1 LGDLDKE
8 SFISLISFFKEN
20 EDCAVFNELVSF
32 IISLKL
38 QLVVCDEDIKQNV
51 NDFLL
56 FNNAKHKLN
65 ELKLFTNLNISD
77 KEYIK
82 QLFDIIYYKSQADK
96 VYLEISN
103 FNHDIIKAIEKELIT
118 TNKIILERV
127 NDIFRKKNI
136 LTTDKIYQSVYN
148 NIVSYLK
155 IPQHKGI
162 YCKQ

>member
-1 LGDLDKE
+1 M
-8 SFISLISFFKEN
+8 
-20 EDCAVFNELVSF
+20 VSF

-56 FNNAKHKLN
+56 FKNAKHKLN

-103 FNHDIIKAIEKELIT
+103 FNHYIVKSIEKELIV
-118 TNKIILERV
+118 TNKMLLKSI
-127 NDIFRKKNI
+127 NDICRKKNI
-136 LTTDKIYQSVYN
+136 PTTDKAYQSVYN